1 MPGTLTWPI
10 DDAFRAM
17 VELAEHRKEDILFV
31 KDQGVYLMARGLT
44 DNAVCYAE
52 GFNPEKDDFDDWY
65 DKAHT
70 ICGGDDFAETI
81 PLATFQMM
89 AGNKHMRKIEISISE
104 THMNIGA
111 SA

>member
-1 MPGTLTWPI
+1 MSGTLTWPI
-10 DDAFRAM
+10 NDAFKAM
-17 VELAEHRKEDILFV
+17 VALAEHQNEDILFV

-44 DNAVCYAE
+44 ENAVVYAQ
-52 GFNPEKDDFDDWY
+52 GFNPETDDFDDWY
-65 DKAHT
+65 DTARD

-81 PLATFQMM
+81 PLATFQMI
-89 AGNKHMRKIEISISE
+89 AGNKHMKKMEISISE